1 METTGQTFYFSQPGP
16 INTERTLEIVLNR
29 AAALRIG
36 TILVASTSGTTA
48 VKAATLFKDFTVVAV
63 SHSTGFQRP
72 YHQEFKVENAEILK
86 EKGIRILTTTH
97 AFGGIG
103 RSVRKKFGTYETDE
117 IIAFTLRTFGQGVK
131 VAAEIT
137 LMAADAGLVPEG
149 KPVIALSGSGSGAD
163 TAAILL
169 PANAQTFFDLKFLE
183 ILCMPSPEHPAFY

>member
-149 KPVIALSGSGSGAD
+149 KPVIALAGSGSGAD

>member
-36 TILVASTSGTTA
+36 TILVASTSGSTA
-48 VKAATLFKDFTVVAV
+48 VKAATLLKDFTVVAV

-72 YHQEFKVENAEILK
+72 YHQEFKAENAEILK

-149 KPVIALSGSGSGAD
+149 KPVIALAGSGSGAD
-163 TAAILL
+163 TAVVLL
-169 PANAQTFFDLKFLE
+169 PTNAQTFFDLKFLE
-183 ILCMPSPEHPAFY
+183 ILCMPSPEHPAFF